1 MESYWS
7 NTSDLCQIRS
17 VTLFCRIKKSLIRNV
32 PVQVFVQLSEQ
43 LTLGVAK
50 LAVAGGP
57 ECWIPGGRG
66 AACTGSQDCTVVVA
80 WPTAVCMV
88 LAVL

>member
-17 VTLFCRIKKSLIRNV
+17 VTLFCRIKKSLIKNV

-50 LAVAGGP
+50 LAVL
-57 ECWIPGGRG
+57 G
-66 AACTGSQDCTVVVA
+66 ALNAGSQVGEVLPALGPRTALLLLPGQLLFA
-80 WPTAVCMV
+80 WCSDG
-88 LAVL
+88 